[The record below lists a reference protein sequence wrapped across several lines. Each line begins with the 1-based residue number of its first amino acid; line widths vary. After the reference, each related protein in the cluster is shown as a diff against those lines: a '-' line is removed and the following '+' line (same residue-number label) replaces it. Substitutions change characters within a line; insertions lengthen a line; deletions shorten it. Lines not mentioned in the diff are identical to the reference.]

1 MFNKNLYLIAFHSL
15 LKGLCA
21 QYKLVRKN
29 IKTRVVVSQRV
40 CTAQPFDLCQNRSD
54 KGQKVNWLEEYLIP
68 LLGMWWKAWGKAG
81 DTKLAGK
88 NDIDSSSRQQEVE
101 EDGTVWSWS
110 ALEKKNCDN
119 YFSSTITTMLIF
131 LVLCKYFPINVAHAC
146 ESYQWHFIK
155 SACPL
160 WEGSVESGTNG
171 KEMSYWHPSYN
182 FTANKLLWN
191 V

>member
-1 MFNKNLYLIAFHSL
+1 MFNKNYYFYLIAFRSL
-15 LKGLCA
+15 LKSLCA
-21 QYKLVRKN
+21 QYKLVRKM
-29 IKTRVVVSQRV
+29 KPRVVVSQRV

-54 KGQKVNWLEEYLIP
+54 RGQKVNWLEECLIP
-68 LLGMWWKAWGKAG
+68 LSGMWWKAQGKAG
-81 DTKLAGK
+81 DTERAGK

-101 EDGTVWSWS
+101 EVGTVWSWS
-110 ALEKKNCDN
+110 ALEKKLWQFCHT
-119 YFSSTITTMLIF
+119 SAILIF
-131 LVLCKYFPINVAHAC
+131 LAPINMARAC
-146 ESYQWHFIK
+146 ESYRWHFIK

-160 WEGSVESGTNG
+160 WVHSVESGTNG